1 MIRSLLITF
10 AFSGFLASCAD
21 TPSKPIPTSG
31 TSSSGITSQ
40 PEKPF
45 ECDEDLILEP
55 HLPEDCIPPEP
66 PAPVE
71 LAESPKPEPI
81 VGTYKDFPINYPNFV
96 SVWRIFPDGTATMG
110 HAKHLWENR
119 DGEYHFRNANGG
131 NPLYVVKIQSIAG
144 EPDLVSKPPAGV
156 TFSYSD
162 GESIKL
168 SSDPLYSFDFY
179 TLGGDG
185 VQWSCYNVG
194 RGEKGRG
201 YYFLYPGYPKFS
213 ADSREECEALCP
225 ALISHVYSHPDWRKN
240 KSQSQIQQTLANATC
255 PQDRR
260 E

>member
-1 MIRSLLITF
+1 MKILSAAAIALLLLVGCSTTP
-10 AFSGFLASCAD
+10 D
-21 TPSKPIPTSG
+21 PTPSHPTWCNKDPKKEPH
-31 TSSSGITSQ
+31 THD
-40 PEKPF
+40 
-45 ECDEDLILEP
+45 CEDILP
-55 HLPEDCIPPEP
+55 AHLPEECIPEEP
-66 PAPVE
+66 PQPVVQKPME
-71 LAESPKPEPI
+71 PPKPDPI
-81 VGTYKDFPINYPNFV
+81 VGTYKKFPINHPNHV

-144 EPDLVSKPPAGV
+144 EPDLVTRPPAGV